1 VLLPSDVDLVR
12 RERALP
18 GLGTILDSDA
28 VAQALETSGARS
40 ARATYVRYKPGG
52 TAIVAY
58 RVDLGEAEVDAYAK
72 AFKRGDSDKCAKLAQ
87 NARELPGGGPGVV
100 ILPEALV
107 AVAFYPN
114 DHDLGALRHLE
125 DAAALR
131 SLLRETLP
139 GHRGLRRASVAGLRY
154 KPERRYVGRVDVD
167 GKTRA
172 VLKLHERD
180 GFARAVRAARA
191 AKSYGAVQLPAA
203 LGTSQRHRAV
213 SYEWLPGTALDRAM
227 RNGLAGGTLEEVGS
241 ALAAFHDGAVARPSV
256 LPPEHEAE
264 RVLSA
269 ARMLGAL
276 LPERAPVTRDLAS
289 RIVGRLLESS
299 ETPLRPVHGDFSADQ
314 VLIGSPG
321 VAMVD
326 LDTLRRGDP
335 ASDLGSFGA
344 ALWRDA
350 LAGTISEDAAN
361 EWFQEL
367 LRGYRKASEE
377 GLHARLSPHVA
388 ARLLRLAPEP
398 FRFRAPDWR
407 TRAHRIVERAGE
419 VLAGSEAITC

>member
-1 VLLPSDVDLVR
+1 VLLPGDVELVR
-12 RERALP
+12 RDKALS
-18 GLGTILDSDA
+18 GLVTILDPDA
-28 VAQALETSGARS
+28 VAQASERSGARS

-58 RVDLGEAEVDAYAK
+58 RVDLGETEVDAYAK
-72 AFKRGDSDKCAKLAQ
+72 AFKRGDGDKCAKLAQ

-125 DAAALR
+125 DADALR

-139 GHRGLRRASVAGLRY
+139 GQRGLRRASVARLRY
-154 KPERRYVGRVDVD
+154 KPERRYVARVDVD

-180 GFARAVRAARA
+180 GFDRAVRAARVTE
-191 AKSYGAVQLPAA
+191 SCGAVRLPAV
-203 LGTSQRHRAV
+203 LGVSQRNRAM

-227 RNGLAGGTLEEVGS
+227 RNGLAAAKPS
-241 ALAAFHDGAVARPSV
+241 AL
-256 LPPEHEAE
+256 LPEDEAE

-276 LPERAPVTRDLAS
+276 LPERASVTRDLAS

-299 ETPLRPVHGDFSADQ
+299 EMPSRPVHGDFSADQ

-326 LDTLRRGDP
+326 LDSLRRGDP

-367 LRGYRKASEE
+367 LRGYRKASER
-377 GLHARLSPHVA
+377 GLDGRLSTHVA

-398 FRFRAPDWR
+398 FRFRVPDWR
-407 TRAHRIVERAGE
+407 TRANRLVERAGA
-419 VLAGSEAITC
+419 VFAGSEAITC